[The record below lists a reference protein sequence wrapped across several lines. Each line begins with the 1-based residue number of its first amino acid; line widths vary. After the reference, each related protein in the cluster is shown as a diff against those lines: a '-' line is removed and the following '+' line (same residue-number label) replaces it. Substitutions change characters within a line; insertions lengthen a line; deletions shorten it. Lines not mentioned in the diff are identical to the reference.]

1 MHWAVDLTAL
11 IAWRWKMEKRAFLPV
26 HFTVG
31 EKFVSS
37 NKKTRCHLLAAGVT
51 SEADGTRAVNNGLKT

>member
-1 MHWAVDLTAL
+1 
-11 IAWRWKMEKRAFLPV
+11 MEKRAFLPV

-31 EKFVSS
+31 EKLVSS

-51 SEADGTRAVNNGLKT
+51 SEADGTRTRNHRIDSPVL